1 MQEIVNVMT
10 TKFQSYAKY
19 KDSAVEWLQNIPS
32 EWMVNRGKFCFKN
45 HKKINSTM
53 SCDNVLSL
61 TMKGV
66 IHRDELGEGGLLPT
80 SYDTFQIFEKND
92 LVFKLIDLDNYKTSR
107 VGIVPERGIMSSAYI
122 RLQAKGKNIESR
134 YFYWFYYNLYLQG
147 IYNFLGMG
155 VRSTLSPWSLL
166 EVPILIPDKKN
177 QDKIADFLDDKT
189 KKIDQIINKKK
200 KLIRLYD
207 ELRISFISKNVT
219 RGIQSNIRLKKT
231 SLIWPD
237 AIPNDWKMCRLRFL
251 AVLNPG
257 KGEVSKIK
265 DKMVSFLPMPLV
277 SEDGR
282 IDLSEEKNINSVFS
296 GYTYFADN
304 DVIVAKITPCFENGK
319 GAVLRGLT
327 NGIAFGS
334 TEFHVMR
341 TEKLDCDYLYY
352 ITMSH
357 AFRKIGE
364 LEMRGSAGQ
373 QRVPVN
379 FVKDFYCAYPD
390 IKEQK
395 KIVASLNKKIGNIDK
410 TIEKTRAHMRKLK
423 EYRASLI
430 YNAVTG
436 KIKI

>member
-10 TKFQSYAKY
+10 TKFQPYTKY

-122 RLQAKGKNIESR
+122 RLQAKGKNIEPR

-166 EVPILIPDKKN
+166 EMPILIPDKKT
-177 QDKIADFLDDKT
+177 QERIADFLDRKT
-189 KKIDQIINKKK
+189 
-200 KLIRLYD
+200 
-207 ELRISFISKNVT
+207 E
-219 RGIQSNIRLKKT
+219 
-231 SLIWPD
+231 
-237 AIPNDWKMCRLRFL
+237 
-251 AVLNPG
+251 
-257 KGEVSKIK
+257 
-265 DKMVSFLPMPLV
+265 
-277 SEDGR
+277 
-282 IDLSEEKNINSVFS
+282 
-296 GYTYFADN
+296 
-304 DVIVAKITPCFENGK
+304 
-319 GAVLRGLT
+319 
-327 NGIAFGS
+327 
-334 TEFHVMR
+334 
-341 TEKLDCDYLYY
+341 
-352 ITMSH
+352 
-357 AFRKIGE
+357 
-364 LEMRGSAGQ
+364 
-373 QRVPVN
+373 
-379 FVKDFYCAYPD
+379 
-390 IKEQK
+390 
-395 KIVASLNKKIGNIDK
+395 NIDK
-410 TIEKTRAHMRKLK
+410 TISKKQKLIELLKGKRSSIIAEMVTRGTNSNAKLK
-423 EYRASLI
+423 DSGIEWVGLVPDNWEINPGFIYISETTRKNVGLKEKNLLSLSYGEIVNKEISSNFGLLPATFETYQIVYPGQIIFRLTDLQNDKKSLRSGIVKQKGIITSAYVAIKANEKFFPEYLNYLFRTYDARKVFYNLGSGVRQSSDFKELKKLPLVVPPKEEQKNIVKLLDKSTNEIDKSVKEISYQIKQLCEYRASLI